1 MSYEG
6 SIISSVRLPLA
17 TATTIGGV
25 RIGSNI
31 TLSSGLISLTSGNVT
46 SALGFTPLNR
56 AGDTMTGF
64 LTLSADPTNALHAVT
79 KQYVDNVAVGL
90 RDFKDSVRAI
100 STTNITLSGTQ
111 TVDGVA
117 LVAGDRVLVAGQ
129 TAAAQNGIYDVAA
142 GAWTRSLDANVS
154 AEVTSGMYVLVTEG
168 TVNATSAWVLTTT
181 GAITLDT
188 TALTFSQFS
197 GAAQITA
204 GAGMTK
210 TGNILNIVA
219 ADSTITVNADSI
231 QVGSNSITNTQINS
245 AAAIAYSKLNL
256 TNSIVNAD
264 IAASAAIVD
273 TKLATIST
281 SGKVS
286 DSALSS
292 NVVLKDVA
300 NTFTGASSKVTV
312 IATSTTSAGL
322 NVPHGTAP
330 TTPVNGDI
338 WTTTTGFFAR
348 INGATQQMVHSV
360 GLSLPSIFTV
370 SNSPVTSTGTLTAT
384 LASQTAAHVFA
395 APSGSA
401 GAPTF
406 RPLVASDLPTAT
418 AASLGVARAGTGISV
433 SSGIFSVDFA
443 AAKRTVRVVTAT
455 GSVSC
460 ALTDDVVV
468 LNKTTGEATA
478 VTLPGSPPVGS
489 TIIIKDGKGDALT
502 NNITVSA
509 AAGNIDGSTTQV
521 INASYGARMFVYN
534 GTEWNVI

>member
-46 SALGFTPLNR
+46 AALGFTPLNR

-90 RDFKDSVRAI
+90 RDFKDAVRVI
-100 STTNITLSGTQ
+100 STSNITLSGTQ
-111 TVDGVA
+111 TIDGVA

-129 TAAAQNGIYDVAA
+129 TTASQNGIYNVAA
-142 GAWTRSLDANVS
+142 GAWTRSLDADVS
-154 AEVTSGMYVLVTEG
+154 AEVTPGMYILVTEG
-168 TVNATSAWVLTTT
+168 TVNGTSAWVLTTT
-181 GAITLDT
+181 GTITLGT

-210 TGNILNIVA
+210 SGNILDIVA

-231 QVGSNSITNTQINS
+231 QVGTNSITNTQINS

-264 IAASAAIVD
+264 ISASAAIAD

-292 NVVLKDVA
+292 NVVLKNVA
-300 NTFTGASSKVTV
+300 NTFSGASSKVTV

-322 NVPHGTAP
+322 NIPHGTAP
-330 TTPVNGDI
+330 TSPANGDV

-384 LASQTAAHVFA
+384 LASQTASHVFA
-395 APSGSA
+395 APTGTSGT
-401 GAPTF
+401 PTF
-406 RPLVASDLPTAT
+406 RPLVAADLPTAT

-433 SSGIFSVDFA
+433 SGGIFSVDFA
-443 AAKRTVRVVTAT
+443 AATRTVRVVTAA
-455 GSVSC
+455 GAVSC
-460 ALTDDVVV
+460 AATDDIVII
-468 LNKTTGEATA
+468 NKTTGEETA
-478 VTLPGSPPVGS
+478 VTLPGSPATGA

-502 NNITVSA
+502 NNITISA
-509 AAGNIDGSTTQV
+509 AVGNIDGSTTQV

>member
-64 LTLSADPTNALHAVT
+64 LTLSADPTSALHAAT

-100 STTNITLSGTQ
+100 ATSNITLSGTQ

-129 TAAAQNGIYDVAA
+129 TTASQNGIYDVAA
-142 GAWTRSLDANVS
+142 GTWTRSLDANAS
-154 AEVTSGMYVLVTEG
+154 SDVTPGMYVLVTEG
-168 TVNATSAWVLTTT
+168 TINATSAWVLTTT
-181 GAITLDT
+181 GTITLDT

-210 TGNILNIVA
+210 TGNVLNIVA
-219 ADSTITVNADSI
+219 ADSTITVNADNI

-245 AAAIAYSKLNL
+245 AAAIAYSKLSL
-256 TNSIVNAD
+256 TGSIVNAD
-264 IAASAAIVD
+264 ISASAAIAD

-292 NVVLKDVA
+292 NVVLKNVA

-312 IATSTTSAGL
+312 IATATTGAGL
-322 NVPHGTAP
+322 NIPHGTAP
-330 TTPVNGDI
+330 TTPANGDV
-338 WTTTTGFFAR
+338 WTTTTGFFAQ
-348 INGATQQMVHSV
+348 INGATQQMVNSV

-370 SNSPVTSTGTLTAT
+370 SNSPVTSSGTLTAT

-418 AASLGVARAGTGISV
+418 ASSLGVARAGTGISV
-433 SSGIFSVDFA
+433 SNGIFSVDFA
-443 AAKRTVRVVTAT
+443 AATRTIRVVTAAGAVT
-455 GSVSC
+455 C
-460 ALTDDVVV
+460 ALTDDVVI

-478 VTLPGSPPVGS
+478 VTLPASPATGSA
-489 TIIIKDGKGDALT
+489 IIIKDGKGDALT

-521 INASYGARMFVYN
+521 INASYGARTFVYN